1 MQKCLAAIQV
11 LDCCSLDSFLD
22 LKEVPGLETVLT
34 HQAFPLLLPQAR
46 PLLFSVVKPHV
57 LNNSQ
62 PCYPA
67 QSSLYVPNCLRAIA
81 ALVLSWPQF
90 QCF

>member
-22 LKEVPGLETVLT
+22 LKEVPGLETALT
-34 HQAFPLLLPQAR
+34 HQAFPLLL

-67 QSSLYVPNCLRAIA
+67 LYVPNCLRAIA
-81 ALVLSWPQF
+81 ALVLS
-90 QCF
+90 

>member
-67 QSSLYVPNCLRAIA
+67 LYVPNCLRAIA
-81 ALVLSWPQF
+81 ALVLS
-90 QCF
+90 